1 MGLDLVRSIGVS
13 VMLGVWVAVSVM
25 VGVLVGGV
33 LVLVA
38 VFVLEG
44 VRDGVYEA
52 VNEAVAVRGVP
63 VLVKVLEGVNVLLG
77 VRVRVGLGPG
87 VLVNV
92 CVLNAGC
99 RITSIQAFLG
109 HKKLNTTMIYARAY
123 DQTVAEDYFTA
134 MRRVEQRL
142 DISPAP
148 QPEPETEENYEVV
161 KVPEHM
167 QILTWVEQLAHP
179 DLNQQERLEIAQNL
193 KRTLSLGWV
202 RNLAPPLTVAAVV

>member
-1 MGLDLVRSIGVS
+1 MRGEGSSDHVFLYRNAPLSKDFIRSRLKTIGTR
-13 VMLGVWVAVSVM
+13 
-25 VGVLVGGV
+25 VGVK
-33 LVLVA
+33 
-38 VFVLEG
+38 
-44 VRDGVYEA
+44 VYPHRLRHTCA
-52 VNEAVAVRGVP
+52 TQ
-63 VLVKVLEGVNVLLG
+63 L
-77 VRVRVGLGPG
+77 
-87 VLVNV
+87 
-92 CVLNAGC
+92 LNAGC

-148 QPEPETEENYEVV
+148 EPEPETEANYAVV

-179 DLNQQERLEIAQNL
+179 ELGQQERLEIAQNL
-193 KRTLSLGWV
+193 KRALSSSWV
-202 RNLAPPLTVAAVV
+202 GNLAPPVTVAATV